1 MFLQGS
7 GTAGSIHHGHIDENT
22 NELMNYNGEPLE
34 IEEIKETWGAFNR
47 TCLRRLI
54 AGASFVSEIFTKLS
68 LTGLTRSFSFVLPA
82 PDRAV
87 LMHKRKIEKDPS
99 AT

>member
-22 NELMNYNGEPLE
+22 NKFIDIHGEPLE
-34 IEEIKETWGAFNR
+34 IEEIKETWGAFKQ
-47 TCLRRLI
+47 TFLRRLI

-68 LTGLTRSFSFVLPA
+68 LTGLTRSFSFLFSIRYFPVRLCFPWLNF
-82 PDRAV
+82 V
-87 LMHKRKIEKDPS
+87 
-99 AT
+99 